1 VNGSFSCKPYDQAT
15 LASPGVM
22 VLLKNLSVQQ
32 RLLDLGERQIFR
44 LAFNLGMQTIDIFVS
59 TNPRPDV
66 FDVHTSGF
74 TF

>member
-1 VNGSFSCKPYDQAT
+1 
-15 LASPGVM
+15 M